1 MPKKFECKCQM
12 ENKLYTYSLCK
23 RVDMAR
29 EQLNQKFILD
39 MNDTQIKSDLNNIV
53 KEMLDRIG
61 DDVDE

>member
-1 MPKKFECKCQM
+1 
-12 ENKLYTYSLCK
+12 
-23 RVDMAR
+23 MAR

-53 KEMLDRIG
+53 KEMLTRIG

>member
-1 MPKKFECKCQM
+1 
-12 ENKLYTYSLCK
+12 
-23 RVDMAR
+23 MAR